1 MESALSADLT
11 ALAHSAPSKDQHI
24 VSDAQKELTAIT
36 TVKGDDKDEN
46 DASDGTIQHILK
58 IVSDLDS
65 LSVDTTAARRDTDR
79 LFLWWESRI
88 ADQKD

>member
-1 MESALSADLT
+1 MT
-11 ALAHSAPSKDQHI
+11 A
-24 VSDAQKELTAIT
+24 
-36 TVKGDDKDEN
+36 KGDDKDEN
-46 DASDGTIQHILK
+46 DSSDGTIQHILK